1 NFPGAQDDERR
12 VDSSRGRRN
21 QTCRMTTEP
30 CQKNKMPQLCNAED
44 AETDAEKKHKNEFFS
59 AISACSAVKDW
70 IERVM
75 NHGVTMIVKNAA
87 EVGRPLHGFSK

>member
-1 NFPGAQDDERR
+1 

-44 AETDAEKKHKNEFFS
+44 AETDAEKKHKNQFFS
-59 AISACSAVKDW
+59 VPL
-70 IERVM
+70 
-75 NHGVTMIVKNAA
+75 NALC
-87 EVGRPLHGFSK
+87 VLCGSILD